1 MIGDNMKK
9 VAIIP
14 ARSGS
19 KGLKD
24 KNIQKLCEKP
34 LLVYS
39 VEAALKAEIFDCV
52 ILSTDSKLYA
62 SVAADYNIKVMYRD
76 ETLASDDASTYDVIK
91 DLLSRLEEKY
101 DYFALLQ
108 PTSPM
113 RDENHVKEAVRLFEN
128 QYDKFDFL
136 VSVKKAEYTSSLVK
150 PIDEDNSLKFFC
162 DDFSN
167 YKRQLYDEYS
177 PNGAIFIGK
186 TDKYMEHK
194 HFYGSRSLAYKMNDF
209 DSVDIDT
216 ILDYELAKIC
226 MRKKLSGQ
234 W

>member
-1 MIGDNMKK
+1 MKK
-9 VAIIP
+9 IAIIP

-24 KNIQKLCEKP
+24 KNIRKLCGKP

-39 VEAALKAEIFDCV
+39 IEAALNAGIFDCV
-52 ILSTDSKLYA
+52 ILSTDSKQYA
-62 SVAADYNIKVMYRD
+62 SVAADYNIKIMYRD
-76 ETLASDDASTYDVIK
+76 ETLSGDDTSTYDVVK

-101 DYFALLQ
+101 DYFTLLQ

-113 RDENHVKEAVRLFEN
+113 RDENHIKEAVQLFEN

-136 VSVKKAEYTSSLVK
+136 VSVKKAEFTSS
-150 PIDEDNSLKFFC
+150 EDNSLKFFC

-167 YKRQLYDEYS
+167 YKRQLYNEYS

-186 TDKYMEHK
+186 TDKYIEHK

-226 MRKKLSGQ
+226 MRKKLSGE